1 MTLKYDYVATT
12 YKGQAA
18 LALKVTTT
26 VAGISGSGVS
36 YLDPATGAYLGA
48 DPAAAGSTTVTTYD
62 PPDYMDRIANAV
74 YNIGQVANVAVKT
87 RITGKSITDSFASI
101 GGGTALTMDY
111 TFSVERRPN
120 ETLTVP
126 AGSFANSCKLLIN
139 VAVSNVKLEGN
150 DGSNPLFAATFD
162 TLASVFT
169 QPFKTTVWLT
179 NKMVNL
185 PRSVVETSSALTGAG
200 SADQVLTAYTL
211 APR

>member
-1 MTLKYDYVATT
+1 MTLKYDYVAAT

-36 YLDPATGAYLGA
+36 YLDPATGMYLGA
-48 DPAAAGSTTVTTYD
+48 DAPAAGSTTVTSYD
-62 PPDYMDRIANAV
+62 PPDYMDRITNAV

-87 RITGKSITDSFASI
+87 RITGKAITDAFVTI

-111 TFSVERRPN
+111 TFSVERKPN
-120 ETLTVP
+120 ETLVVP
-126 AGSFANSCKLLIN
+126 AGSFANSCKLIIN
-139 VAVSNVKLEGN
+139 VAVSNVRLEGN

-162 TLASVFT
+162 TLASAFT

-179 NKMVNL
+179 NKMVNV
-185 PRSVVETSSALTGAG
+185 PRGLVETSGPLTGAI
-200 SADQVLTAYTL
+200 SSDQALTTYTL